1 MSVIATVFEPQRPLP
16 KTAWQLFASL
26 LSGDLVPGPAWEKGS
41 HRRKFLLRS
50 LAMPFATA
58 HFLSRLVDQP
68 HLARKLHM
76 QPGLPCRLHRP
87 WLSVNLT
94 RQQASEAICWHYDTF
109 HRLLPEGMVNS
120 YLTTSGCTLARLTG
134 KDEQSYSIRLWSDAA
149 LDKEGEATLTFYDA
163 LETPLARLT
172 FTVCPFNGLT
182 TLYIGGL
189 QGPKSH
195 VPHEAI
201 QGATKA
207 CHGLFPKRLLVEAAM
222 MLAQFLE
229 VEAIRA
235 VSNETH
241 IYQSLR
247 YRKKKLRQLHADYNS
262 FWESLGGVVDGQ
274 RDFVLPLMMPRKP
287 IEEIA
292 SKKRAEY
299 RRRYE
304 LLDSLQSQTA
314 ERCQR

>member
-1 MSVIATVFEPQRPLP
+1 
-16 KTAWQLFASL
+16 
-26 LSGDLVPGPAWEKGS
+26 
-41 HRRKFLLRS
+41 
-50 LAMPFATA
+50 
-58 HFLSRLVDQP
+58 
-68 HLARKLHM
+68 
-76 QPGLPCRLHRP
+76 
-87 WLSVNLT
+87 
-94 RQQASEAICWHYDTF
+94 
-109 HRLLPEGMVNS
+109 
-120 YLTTSGCTLARLTG
+120 
-134 KDEQSYSIRLWSDAA
+134 
-149 LDKEGEATLTFYDA
+149 
-163 LETPLARLT
+163 
-172 FTVCPFNGLT
+172 LT

-222 MLAQFLE
+222 MLAQYLD

-314 ERCQR
+314 ARCQR